1 MTPAR
6 PADRARQA
14 VVLVAAVGQ
23 IAATFGP
30 PLLGVGRPLGEG
42 DADGAANP
50 VNPPGPAFA
59 IWGLLFPAALLY
71 ALYQAAPRRAADPLL
86 RRVGWPTAAAFAV
99 TAAWVALSQLVGIP
113 PAADVAFS
121 AAVLAGYLIAL
132 ARLGP
137 APPRAVAAAVGLSGG
152 WLTVALGVNVA
163 AAVLAGGS
171 APPTAV
177 AVGVV
182 AAAGTAGMVV
192 GRAVGGGRWY
202 AGPVAWGLAWVA
214 GGNLAAGGNPAV
226 ATAAGLAALL
236 VVAAALPPAR
246 RPAVA

>member
-1 MTPAR
+1 MTSTR
-6 PADRARQA
+6 PADRARQVA
-14 VVLVAAVGQ
+14 VLLAAAGQ
-23 IAATFGP
+23 VVATFAP
-30 PLLGVGRPLGEG
+30 PLLGLGRPLGEG
-42 DADGAANP
+42 DADGPANP

-71 ALYQAAPRRAADPLL
+71 AAYQAAPRRAAEPLL

-99 TAAWVALSQLVGIP
+99 TAAWVALSQLVGIS
-113 PAADVAFS
+113 PAADAGFS
-121 AAVLAGYLIAL
+121 AAVLAGYLTAL

-137 APPRAVAAAVGLSGG
+137 ASPRVVAAAVGLSAG

-163 AAVLAGGS
+163 AAVLAGGY
-171 APPTAV
+171 APAPVVAV
-177 AVGVV
+177 AVV
-182 AAAGTAGMVV
+182 AAAGAAGVVV
-192 GRAVGGGRWY
+192 GRAAGSRWY

-214 GGNLAAGGNPAV
+214 GGNLAAGGEPAV
-226 ATAAGLAALL
+226 AVAAGLAAVL